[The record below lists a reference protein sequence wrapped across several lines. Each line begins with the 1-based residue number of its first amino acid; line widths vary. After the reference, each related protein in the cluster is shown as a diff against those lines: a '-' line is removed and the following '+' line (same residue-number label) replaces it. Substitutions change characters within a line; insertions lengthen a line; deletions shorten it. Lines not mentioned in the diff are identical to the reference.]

1 MNDDLSDMDPQK
13 ESQGKENQETSDN
26 TSNSDPSLDPSI
38 SDAEKTSS
46 LEDEAFADLAQ
57 APIYPDEEEDDVAQG
72 VAAQDY
78 IDPFRQQEDIDDGFP
93 DAVQKEIPSLND
105 LDRLDDAG
113 DMAEVQKS
121 DASEQ
126 AEDGDW
132 LEDDPYPELGDD
144 PYPDLDEEGSE
155 HAPEDLRPKL
165 HTRMEDPIP
174 DDDDQ
179 IIIFD
184 PSERYSVKRGE
195 EVDLSVRD
203 PTLKKMLIGIGW
215 DVRSFEGEVV
225 DLDASIFVLDKDDKT
240 RNDQD
245 FIFYNNMEGAENSVK
260 HLGDSRSGAGDGDD
274 ENMLVDLNAL
284 PFDVMKIVFVIS
296 IYPKDDLEE
305 ETFDLVRNVLFRI
318 ANNDSKHEIFC
329 YELDEEL
336 DGGRAIVV
344 GQIERIGAKW
354 IFRAL
359 GETVE
364 SGLGEIATEYGII
377 VAEKV
382 SS

>member
-1 MNDDLSDMDPQK
+1 MSDDLSNTDPKK
-13 ESQGKENQETSDN
+13 ETQDDNNTSDQAFAPEPAA
-26 TSNSDPSLDPSI
+26 SPE
-38 SDAEKTSS
+38 AEKTSS
-46 LEDEAFADLAQ
+46 LEDDAFADLAA
-57 APIYPDEEEDDVAQG
+57 APIYPDEEEDDAAQG
-72 VAAQDY
+72 AAAQDY
-78 IDPFRQQEDIDDGFP
+78 IDPFRQQDDIDEGFP
-93 DAVQKEIPSLND
+93 DATKAAVPPSLND

-113 DMAEVQKS
+113 DMTDTQKPQEVRAEEG
-121 DASEQ
+121 D
-126 AEDGDW
+126 DW
-132 LEDDPYPELGDD
+132 LADDPYPELGED
-144 PYPDLDEEGSE
+144 PYPDLDE
-155 HAPEDLRPKL
+155 ANNEDEYDPDNLRAKL
-165 HTRMEDPIP
+165 HTRMDDPVP

-184 PSERYSVKRGE
+184 PNERYSVKRGE

-203 PTLKKMLIGIGW
+203 PTLKQMLIGIGW

-245 FIFYNNMEGAENSVK
+245 FIFYNSMEGAEGSVK

-284 PFDVMKIVFVIS
+284 PYDVMKVVFVIS

-354 IFRAL
+354 IFRAI